1 MKISANTIFGIIISV
16 IMLFMIFWMVS
27 IQTATNYDSSKHN
40 LKDEIEQQKDP
51 LLLLSLERGK
61 DLWMNGGCNSCH
73 KLAVRDGF
81 RRGLK
86 ERWEIKWLIQYIKD
100 KQILINQKDID
111 VIALNA
117 EWQSNKSEH
126 NNPHLSEKDIMDI
139 LNYVDGH

>member
-1 MKISANTIFGIIISV
+1 
-16 IMLFMIFWMVS
+16 MIFWMVS
-27 IQTATNYDSSKHN
+27 IQTTTDYDPTKDT
-40 LKDEIEQQKDP
+40 LKIEIEEKVDP
-51 LLLLSLERGK
+51 SLLLSMERGK
-61 DLWMNGGCNSCH
+61 DLWMNEGCNSCH

-100 KQILINQKDID
+100 EQILINQKDVD

-126 NNPHLSEKDIMDI
+126 NNPGLSEKDIMDI
-139 LNYVDGH
+139 LNYVDGY